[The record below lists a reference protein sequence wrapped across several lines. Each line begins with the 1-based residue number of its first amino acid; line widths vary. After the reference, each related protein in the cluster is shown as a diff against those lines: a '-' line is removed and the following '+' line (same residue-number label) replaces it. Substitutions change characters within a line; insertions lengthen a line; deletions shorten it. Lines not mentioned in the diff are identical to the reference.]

1 MADKDDIESRLRRA
15 GDDAK
20 DALDHASGAA
30 IEAARGAVDKAP
42 EIKERLTEAAG
53 RAKERAARGVHETEG
68 RLQETAD
75 SASSA
80 VTQFYGQA
88 RDTAQHGYEVA
99 SAGVASAPMGSV
111 LTASVIGILIGW
123 AWRGSVE
130 AEKRSDM
137 LYRLPRYWR
146 DRLEL

>member
-1 MADKDDIESRLRRA
+1 MADKDDIESKLRRA

-20 DALDHASGAA
+20 DALAHASGAA

-53 RAKERAARGVHETEG
+53 RAKERAARGVQESGG

-80 VTQFYGQA
+80 VTPVYGQA
-88 RDTAQHGYEVA
+88 SDTAQHGYELA
-99 SAGVASAPMGSV
+99 SARVASAPMGSV
-111 LTASVIGILIGW
+111 LVASMIGILIGW

-130 AEKRSDM
+130 AEKRSAM

-146 DRLEL
+146 DRLDL